1 MDDETLILIE
11 YIKNAPTKEK
21 VLKSFEGED
30 FLRPTE
36 ISRKTN
42 VHPNNVSKHLR
53 SLREHG
59 LVYVMNPDY
68 HVPRLYRLTENGRKI
83 LKLLEWKANFAKN
96 AL

>member
-1 MDDETLILIE
+1 MDDETLILLT
-11 YIKNAPTKEK
+11 YIAIASNRKKI
-21 VLKSFEGED
+21 LKSFEDED
-30 FLRPTE
+30 FLRPSE

-68 HVPRLYRLTENGRKI
+68 HVPRLYRLTEEGKKI
-83 LKLLEWKANFAKN
+83 MDLL
-96 AL
+96 